1 MTPRHGRDRARPVP
15 SGTAPALLVSGCTG
29 FIGSRLAD
37 RLSRMGYKVRG
48 LTRQRVD
55 GRDDI
60 SYVRADALDLSS
72 LTAAMEGID
81 VAYYL
86 IHSMEGSKSE
96 WQNFAQRERAQ
107 AENFLKAAQEAKV
120 KRIIYLGGL
129 FGEGT
134 RPSPH
139 MKSRRDAG
147 RILASGEIPVTE
159 LRASLIIGAR
169 GGSFAMLRY
178 LVERLRVMACP
189 SWVGSHAQ
197 PIAVDDVVAYLVGCL
212 KKKETEGRI
221 FEIGGPDK
229 MTYEQL
235 MRTYA
240 AYLNRR
246 LFVLRIPLLTT
257 RLSSLWVDLVTPVRA
272 SLARPLIDS
281 LVHDTVVTDASI
293 TKIIPLKLKTT
304 TEAIDAAV
312 READSGNAGPKRR
325 RERTGLGLN
334 QRVVM
339 LTLFALGVFGTSY
352 YWLDDRPGV
361 YGLPWLLGSAAWY
374 AAILFAAVMAHNKTR
389 LGYMAAGA
397 LSWVTLSF
405 WLLDNIHV
413 ALDTS
418 LISAEPGTAMTIRNF
433 AGAAVAAVAVVASHN
448 LFHKICDYRRGG
460 APA

>member
-1 MTPRHGRDRARPVP
+1 MTPQRGRDRARPAP
-15 SGTAPALLVSGCTG
+15 SGTTPAILVSGCTG
-29 FIGSRLAD
+29 FIGSRLAA
-37 RLSRMGYKVRG
+37 RLSQMGYAVRG

-55 GRDDI
+55 GRGNI

-72 LTAAMEGID
+72 LTAAMDGID

-96 WQNFAQRERAQ
+96 WQNFAQREKAQ
-107 AENFLKAAQEAKV
+107 AENFLKAARAAKV

-129 FGEGT
+129 FGEDT
-134 RPSPH
+134 SLSPH

-147 RILASGEIPVTE
+147 RILASGGIPVTE

-178 LVERLRVMACP
+178 LVERLRVMVCP
-189 SWVGSHAQ
+189 SWVGSCAQ

-235 MRTYA
+235 MRAYS

-246 LFVLRIPLLTT
+246 LFILRVPLLTT
-257 RLSSLWVDLVTPVRA
+257 RLSSLWVDLITPVKA

-293 TKIIPLKLKTT
+293 TKIIPLNLKTT
-304 TEAIDAAV
+304 IEAIDAAV
-312 READSGNAGPKRR
+312 READSDDAPKRR
-325 RERTGLGLN
+325 QERTGLGLN
-334 QRVVM
+334 QRVMM
-339 LTLFALGVFGTSY
+339 LALFALGAFGTSY

-361 YGLPWLLGSAAWY
+361 YDAPWLLGSAVWY
-374 AAILFAAVMAHNKTR
+374 AAVLFAAVMVHNKTR
-389 LGYMAAGA
+389 LGYMAAGV

-405 WLLDNIHV
+405 WLFDNIHV
-413 ALDTS
+413 ALDAS
-418 LISAEPGTAMTIRNF
+418 LISAEPGAAMTIRNF
-433 AGAAVAAVAVVASHN
+433 AGVAVAAVAVVASHN
-448 LFHKICDYRRGG
+448 LFHKIRDYQRGG

>member
-1 MTPRHGRDRARPVP
+1 MTPQRGRDRARPAP
-15 SGTAPALLVSGCTG
+15 SGTAPAILVSGCTG
-29 FIGSRLAD
+29 FIGSRLAA
-37 RLSRMGYKVRG
+37 RLSRMGYAVRG

-55 GRDDI
+55 GRDNI

-96 WQNFAQRERAQ
+96 WQNFAQREKAQ
-107 AENFLKAAQEAKV
+107 AENFLKAARAAKV

-129 FGEGT
+129 FGEDT
-134 RPSPH
+134 SLSPH

-178 LVERLRVMACP
+178 LVERLRVMVCP
-189 SWVGSHAQ
+189 SWVGSCAQ

-235 MRTYA
+235 MRAYS

-246 LFVLRIPLLTT
+246 LFILRVPLLTT
-257 RLSSLWVDLVTPVRA
+257 RISSLWVDLITPVKA

-293 TKIIPLKLKTT
+293 TKIIPLNLKTT
-304 TEAIDAAV
+304 IEAIDAAV
-312 READSGNAGPKRR
+312 RETDSDDAPKRR
-325 RERTGLGLN
+325 QERTGLGLN
-334 QRVVM
+334 QRVMM
-339 LTLFALGVFGTSY
+339 LALFALGAFGTSY

-361 YGLPWLLGSAAWY
+361 YDAPWLLGSAAWY
-374 AAILFAAVMAHNKTR
+374 AAVLFAAVMVHNKTR
-389 LGYMAAGA
+389 LGYMAAGV

-405 WLLDNIHV
+405 WLFDNIHV
-413 ALDTS
+413 ALDAS
-418 LISAEPGTAMTIRNF
+418 FISAEPGAAMTIRNF
-433 AGAAVAAVAVVASHN
+433 AGVAVAAVAVVASHN
-448 LFHKICDYRRGG
+448 LFHKIRDYQRGG

>member
-1 MTPRHGRDRARPVP
+1 MTPQRGRDRARPAP
-15 SGTAPALLVSGCTG
+15 SGTAPAILVSGCTG
-29 FIGSRLAD
+29 FIGSRLAA
-37 RLSRMGYKVRG
+37 RLSRMGYAVRG

-55 GRDDI
+55 GRDNI

-96 WQNFAQRERAQ
+96 WQNFAQREKAQ
-107 AENFLKAAQEAKV
+107 AENFLKAARAAKV

-129 FGEGT
+129 FGEDT
-134 RPSPH
+134 SLSPH

-178 LVERLRVMACP
+178 LVERLRVMVCP
-189 SWVGSHAQ
+189 SWVGSCAQ

-235 MRTYA
+235 MRAYS

-246 LFVLRIPLLTT
+246 LFILRVPLLTT
-257 RLSSLWVDLVTPVRA
+257 RISSLWVDLITPVKA

-281 LVHDTVVTDASI
+281 LVHDTVVTDTSI
-293 TKIIPLKLKTT
+293 TKIIPLNLKTT
-304 TEAIDAAV
+304 IEAIDAAV
-312 READSGNAGPKRR
+312 RETDSDDAPKRR
-325 RERTGLGLN
+325 QERTGLGLN
-334 QRVVM
+334 QRVMM
-339 LTLFALGVFGTSY
+339 LALFALGAFGTSY

-361 YGLPWLLGSAAWY
+361 YDAPWLLGSAVWY
-374 AAILFAAVMAHNKTR
+374 AAVLFAAVMVHNKTR
-389 LGYMAAGA
+389 LGYMAAGV

-405 WLLDNIHV
+405 WLFDNIHV
-413 ALDTS
+413 ALDAS
-418 LISAEPGTAMTIRNF
+418 FISAEPGAAMTIRNF
-433 AGAAVAAVAVVASHN
+433 AGVAVAAVAVVASHN
-448 LFHKICDYRRGG
+448 LFHKIRDYQRGG